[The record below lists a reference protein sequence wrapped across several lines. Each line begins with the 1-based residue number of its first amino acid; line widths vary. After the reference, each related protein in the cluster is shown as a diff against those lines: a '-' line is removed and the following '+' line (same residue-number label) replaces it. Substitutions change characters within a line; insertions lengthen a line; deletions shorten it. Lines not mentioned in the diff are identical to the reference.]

1 MIIYP
6 PKRISR
12 LIEAL
17 RACDVH
23 RAPCYLYWHRD
34 RSTMIIAHRSG
45 SPRVPHTMSIA
56 HWTRGATV
64 STAYLWCCHL
74 RRALV
79 GRRGGGPPGLLPG
92 DASKGK
98 GGARSAPPLP
108 LLIFTITQNWD
119 NSFAMNSS
127 GTLIS
132 CGFAAS
138 LVY

>member
-1 MIIYP
+1 MLLAI
-6 PKRISR
+6 
-12 LIEAL
+12 LIGI
-17 RACDVH
+17 V
-23 RAPCYLYWHRD
+23 D
-34 RSTMIIAHRSG
+34 RSTMIIAHCSG

-64 STAYLWCCHL
+64 STAYLWCCRL

-79 GRRGGGPPGLLPG
+79 GRRGGGPQGLLPG
-92 DASKGK
+92 DAPKGK